1 MHHDAWLHTSD
12 VESQLKLLHA
22 IISRSWKGSVLFSS
36 QQALLEFAGS
46 SFKKAYCANIIIEAS
61 LPALHEGLHGEL
73 EINLYIT
80 EQ

>member
-1 MHHDAWLHTSD
+1 M
-12 VESQLKLLHA
+12 
-22 IISRSWKGSVLFSS
+22 LFSS

-46 SFKKAYCANIIIEAS
+46 RFKKVYCANIIIEAS
-61 LPALHEGLHGEL
+61 LPALHKGLHGEL